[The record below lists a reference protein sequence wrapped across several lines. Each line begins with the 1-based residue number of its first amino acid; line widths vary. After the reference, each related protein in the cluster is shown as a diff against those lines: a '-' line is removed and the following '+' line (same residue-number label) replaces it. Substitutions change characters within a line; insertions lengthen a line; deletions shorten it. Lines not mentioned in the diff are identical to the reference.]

1 MATDPLK
8 AISGALEE
16 AENTTKCGVFLVKS
30 ANQTVED
37 ARKRPDPEPLY
48 LSLWYEGEV
57 CCLFADSNLGKSI
70 LAVQMADEIARNRR
84 VLYIDCELSDK
95 QFQLRYTS
103 EDGTQTHIFPP
114 GFLRA
119 EIDPMFAMPK
129 KSDEMMLQNIEE
141 TALQLECDTV
151 IVDNIGYLLSD
162 MEKGVDAGQF
172 MQKLKQL
179 KNKHNWNLLIIA
191 HTPKRA
197 LYSPITRNDLA
208 GSSRLYN
215 FFDSVFAIGQSA
227 KDEGLKYIKQVKV
240 RHGDF
245 EYGASNV
252 ITCEIVKDGCFA
264 HFHTLGTCPERDH
277 LKERSNKD
285 IDTRDLNIK
294 DLYEQ
299 GKSYREIAEELC
311 LSKSLVGKVIGQLKA
326 KGLLEDCP
334 RPQTVDDSKIVDTS
348 PVEKPGDLFNED
360 KDDNEEF

>member
-1 MATDPLK
+1 METDPLK
-8 AISGALEE
+8 AISGVLEE
-16 AENTTKCGVFLVKS
+16 AANTTKCGMFLVKT

-48 LSLWYEGEV
+48 LTLWYEGEV

-70 LAVQMADEIARNRR
+70 LAVQMADEIACHRR

-103 EDGTQTHIFPP
+103 EDGTMTHKFPP
-114 GFLRA
+114 GFFRA

-129 KSDEMMLQNIEE
+129 NAEDLMLKHIED
-141 TALQLECDTV
+141 TALQLGCDT
-151 IVDNIGYLLSD
+151 IMVDNIGYLCNN
-162 MEKGVDAGQF
+162 MEKGSDAGTF
-172 MQKLKQL
+172 MQKLMQL
-179 KNKHNWNLLIIA
+179 KHKYNWNLLIIA

-197 LYSPITRNDLA
+197 LCSPITRNDLA

-240 RHGDF
+240 RHGGF
-245 EYGASNV
+245 EYGSDNV

-264 HFHTLGTCPERDH
+264 HFSQLGTCPEREH
-277 LKERSNKD
+277 LKERSEKD
-285 IDTRDLNIK
+285 VSTRDLNIR

-299 GKSYREIAEELC
+299 GKSYREIADTLS
-311 LSKSLVGKVIGQLKA
+311 LSKSLVGKVISQLKD
-326 KGLLEDCP
+326 KGLV
-334 RPQTVDDSKIVDTS
+334 QAVHVHGSVDDSTTVDT
-348 PVEKPGDLFNED
+348 PPEEKPGSLFVEETT
-360 KDDNEEF
+360 DNEPF

>member
-1 MATDPLK
+1 
-8 AISGALEE
+8 
-16 AENTTKCGVFLVKS
+16 
-30 ANQTVED
+30 
-37 ARKRPDPEPLY
+37 
-48 LSLWYEGEV
+48 
-57 CCLFADSNLGKSI
+57 
-70 LAVQMADEIARNRR
+70 
-84 VLYIDCELSDK
+84 
-95 QFQLRYTS
+95 
-103 EDGTQTHIFPP
+103 
-114 GFLRA
+114 
-119 EIDPMFAMPK
+119 
-129 KSDEMMLQNIEE
+129 
-141 TALQLECDTV
+141 
-151 IVDNIGYLLSD
+151 

-348 PVEKPGDLFNED
+348 PVEKPGDLFDED

>member
-1 MATDPLK
+1 MSTDPLK
-8 AISGALEE
+8 AISNVLEE
-16 AENTTKCGVFLVKS
+16 AENTTKSGMFLVKT

-57 CCLFADSNLGKSI
+57 CCLFADSNLGKSL
-70 LAVQMADEIARNRR
+70 LAVQMADEIARKRR

-103 EDGTQTHIFPP
+103 DDGTQTHMFPP
-114 GFLRA
+114 NFLRA

-129 KSDEMMLQNIEE
+129 KSDELMLQQIEA
-141 TALQLECDTV
+141 TALEMECDT
-151 IVDNIGYLLSD
+151 IMVDNIGYLLSD

-227 KDEGLKYIKQVKV
+227 KDENLKYIKQVKV
-240 RHGDF
+240 RHGEF
-245 EYGASNV
+245 EYGSSNV
-252 ITCEIVKDGCFA
+252 ITCEIVKEGCFA
-264 HFHTLGTCPERDH
+264 HFRTLGTCPERDH
-277 LKERSNKD
+277 LKERSDKD

-299 GKSYREIAEELC
+299 GKSYREIADELS
-311 LSKSLVGKVIGQLKA
+311 LSKSLVGKVIGRLKD
-326 KGLLEDCP
+326 KGLLNPVHVHEG
-334 RPQTVDDSKIVDTS
+334 VDDSQSVDTA
-348 PVEKPGDLFNED
+348 PTETPGNLFDEDSNET
-360 KDDNEEF
+360 EEF